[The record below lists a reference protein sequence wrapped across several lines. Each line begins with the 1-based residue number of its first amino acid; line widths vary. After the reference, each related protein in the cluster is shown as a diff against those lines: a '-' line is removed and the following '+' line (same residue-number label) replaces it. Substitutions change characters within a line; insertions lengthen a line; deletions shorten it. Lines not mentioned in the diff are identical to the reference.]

1 MTASRREYVLWR
13 LAPPEMIANEAE
25 PLQILEASS
34 CEIEFN
40 ILEDEEIKVAPMT
53 KTLVEN
59 ASRGA
64 GDVKSSNIQS

>member
-1 MTASRREYVLWR
+1 M
-13 LAPPEMIANEAE
+13 
-25 PLQILEASS
+25 QILEASS
-34 CEIEFN
+34 CDIEFN

-64 GDVKSSNIQS
+64 AVVKSSNIQSENQT

>member
-1 MTASRREYVLWR
+1 
-13 LAPPEMIANEAE
+13 MIANEAE

-64 GDVKSSNIQS
+64 ADVKSSNIQS